1 MKINSLCE
9 FAIPLDESF
18 NLPPKKKK
26 KNLPPKKIF
35 VSLSQQLKFAPRQT
49 RVFNDINYLP

>member
-9 FAIPLDESF
+9 FAIPPDESF

-26 KNLPPKKIF
+26 KFTPQKNIC
-35 VSLSQQLKFAPRQT
+35 VSFTAVEICATTNSCLQR
-49 RVFNDINYLP
+49 Y

>member
-9 FAIPLDESF
+9 FAIPPDESF
-18 NLPPKKKK
+18 
-26 KNLPPKKIF
+26 NLPPKKIF